1 MAFSALQLF
10 VLCIFTYEKAFF
22 IESIYIDSIIALLFM
37 SIFSTAIATVIY
49 YKIIHDYGPNFLSL
63 VNYPIPVFAFFIGVI
78 FLGEEINIYTIL
90 SLLLVIAA
98 IYISQKK

>member
-1 MAFSALQLF
+1 
-10 VLCIFTYEKAFF
+10 
-22 IESIYIDSIIALLFM
+22 M

-78 FLGEEINIYTIL
+78 FLDEEINIYTML